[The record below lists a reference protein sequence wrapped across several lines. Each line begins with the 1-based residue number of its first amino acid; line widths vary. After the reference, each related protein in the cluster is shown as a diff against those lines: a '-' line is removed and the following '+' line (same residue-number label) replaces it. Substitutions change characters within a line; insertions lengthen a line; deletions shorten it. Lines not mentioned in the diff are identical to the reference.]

1 MSLQKAEFQAGSSYE
16 CSSKNRLMGTMLWAQ
31 YQARFRGR
39 LDTVGEA
46 VQHPASQ
53 GLNPRCLS
61 VPVTSCWTLL
71 HRKVLENVIFQ
82 DPNN

>member
-1 MSLQKAEFQAGSSYE
+1 MSLQKAEFQAGSSFE
-16 CSSKNRLMGTMLWAQ
+16 CSSKNRLREAMLWAQ
-31 YQARFRGR
+31 YQARFHGR

-61 VPVTSCWTLL
+61 PAGHYCTERCW
-71 HRKVLENVIFQ
+71 KMSSSKIK
-82 DPNN
+82 